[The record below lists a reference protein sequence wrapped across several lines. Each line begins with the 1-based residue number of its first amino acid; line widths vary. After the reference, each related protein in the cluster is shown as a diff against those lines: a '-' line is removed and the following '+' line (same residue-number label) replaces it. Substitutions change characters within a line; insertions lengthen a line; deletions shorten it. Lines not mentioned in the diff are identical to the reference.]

1 MNMNMNINN
10 FNINATM
17 NPNTFAQNQ
26 NMVGLQNIQY
36 LQLLQMAQ
44 MKMNKIFQNNNIPQG
59 MGMMSNYNFNQIN
72 QLIKCNFNNN
82 KI

>member
-1 MNMNMNINN
+1 MNINN

-59 MGMMSNYNFNQIN
+59 MGMMPNYNFNQIN

-82 KI
+82 NI